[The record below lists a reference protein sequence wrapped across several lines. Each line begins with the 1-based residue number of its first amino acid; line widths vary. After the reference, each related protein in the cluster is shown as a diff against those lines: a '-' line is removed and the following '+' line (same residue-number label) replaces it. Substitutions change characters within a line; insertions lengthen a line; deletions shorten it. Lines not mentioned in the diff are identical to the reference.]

1 MKITIEATK
10 EEVKELLQAIGS
22 SKEQLNIDTS
32 ENKSFSTKVYSKMS
46 DNGVVQV
53 VAGEKNCSIL
63 IIDSKGI
70 KSWVIDKSENHFN
83 D

>member
-1 MKITIEATK
+1 MKITIEATPN
-10 EEVKELLQAIGS
+10 EIKELLQTIGS
-22 SKEQLNIDTS
+22 SKEQLNINTS
-32 ENKSFSTKVYSKMS
+32 ENKSFSTKAYSKMN

-83 D
+83 N

>member
-1 MKITIEATK
+1 MKITIEATQ

-32 ENKSFSTKVYSKMS
+32 ENKSFSTKVYSKMN